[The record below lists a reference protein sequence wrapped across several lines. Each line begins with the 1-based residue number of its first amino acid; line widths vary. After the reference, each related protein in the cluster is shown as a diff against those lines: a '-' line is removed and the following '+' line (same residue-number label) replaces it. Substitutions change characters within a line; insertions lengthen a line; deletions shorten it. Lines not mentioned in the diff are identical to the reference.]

1 MRKTKIAAA
10 FSALL
15 LIFITLSYAEEDKDK
30 AAPKKEQPVETYES
44 RHGFKVDYPEG
55 WRLETQMEGY
65 GSLEDADRD
74 GGNYFAIM
82 SYGQDDPRM
91 EGFHYFPADTLK
103 VEVWVFPNYKD
114 TLAKM
119 ITNAKG
125 VTRIDD
131 FTIDGKKAKK
141 VWQSVDEEAP
151 EAGEIYSIYFVD
163 DGKRVIFMCYPEY
176 TSMTDKF
183 EEIAASFRFK

>member
-1 MRKTKIAAA
+1 MRKMKSAAA

-15 LIFITLSYAEEDKDK
+15 LIFISLSYAEEDKDK
-30 AAPKKEQPVETYES
+30 AAPKKEASTETYKS
-44 RHGFKVDYPEG
+44 RHGFSIEYPKG
-55 WRLETQMEGY
+55 WRLETYMEGY
-65 GSLEDADRD
+65 GSLEEAEKD

-82 SYGQDDPRM
+82 SYGEDDPRM

-103 VEVWVFPNYKD
+103 VEVWVFPDYRD
-114 TLAKM
+114 TLARM

-131 FTIDGKKAKK
+131 FEIDGKKAKK

-163 DGKRVIFMCYPEY
+163 GGMRVIFTCYPEY
-176 TSMTDKF
+176 TSMTDRF
-183 EEIAASFRFK
+183 EEIAASFKFK